1 MSTTMVTGGLGFVGR
16 HLVSMLVAD
25 GSLVVSY
32 NRDYY
37 TSEEAAV
44 TAVQGEL
51 FDIPRLVR
59 ALREQQVDQ
68 IIHTA
73 GMSDPLASIEVPVTT
88 FAANVQGTLSLLEA
102 ARMAGVGRVV
112 NFSSECAYGHQD
124 GELIREDARLRPL
137 TPYGVTKVATELLGD
152 VYTRLYGVE
161 VISLRIGEIYGSRS
175 TMPGYLIDLVST
187 VARGR
192 PYRLAEGGD
201 HRFNWVHVEDVCRA
215 ASAAATAARREQGVY
230 NISGGRQATLSE
242 AAEIVRGIFP
252 EADIEIGGGPI
263 QDLDRQ
269 GPWDL
274 SAAAR
279 DLAYCPSWRLEDGI
293 AQLAADIS
301 EEG

>member
-1 MSTTMVTGGLGFVGR
+1 MSTMMVTGGLGFVGR

-25 GSLVVSY
+25 GSRVVSY
-32 NRDYY
+32 NRDYS
-37 TSEEAAV
+37 TSEDAEV

-51 FDIPRLVR
+51 FDIPRLLR
-59 ALREQQVDQ
+59 ALQEQQVDR

-73 GMSDPLASIEVPVTT
+73 GMSDPLASIELPLTT

-102 ARMAGVGRVV
+102 ARMAGVRRVV
-112 NFSSECAYGHQD
+112 NFSSECAYGDQD
-124 GELIREDARLRPL
+124 CELVREDVRLRPL

-201 HRFNWVHVEDVCRA
+201 HPFNWVHVEDVCRGA
-215 ASAAATAARREQGVY
+215 RAAATVPRPEQGVY
-230 NISGGRQATLSE
+230 NIAGGRQATLNE
-242 AAEIVRGIFP
+242 AAQIVRRIFP
-252 EADIEIGGGPI
+252 EADIEIGGGFI

-269 GPWDL
+269 GPWDI

-279 DLAYCPSWRLEDGI
+279 DLAYRPSWRLEDGI
-293 AQLAADIS
+293 TQLAAS
-301 EEG
+301 MNEKG